1 MQEQSE
7 QRLGNYRLLSLIGQ
21 GGFADVHLGEHIY
34 LKTQAAIKVLR
45 TQLAQEDMNSFLVEA
60 RTIAHLLHPN
70 IVRVLE
76 CGVENNTPFLVMDYA
91 PKGTLRKL
99 YPRGTQLPLGIIVP
113 AIKQVAGALQYAHD
127 QRIVHRD
134 IKPENMLIGARD
146 EILLSDFGIA
156 TMAQSSHYQTRD
168 IVGTVSYMAPE
179 QIQGKPRPA
188 SDQYALAI
196 IVYEW
201 LTGACPF
208 HGSFTEVAAQQM
220 YAPLPPLRDRLP
232 NVSPD
237 VEQVMM
243 IALAKDPERRFS
255 SVRAFANALEQA
267 CGGAETVQLGNSTIL
282 PAAPPR
288 PAFATI
294 APSPTPAMTPVT
306 PLPTIPAYPNTP
318 LPEVYLPPREMP
330 PPVQYPP
337 PIGTAQPLRHTRR
350 YVLFAGLG
358 ALALVGGGVATWEWL
373 SHHLPASPIT
383 QITPTSAPN
392 PTITTQPNPTATT
405 QPNPTA
411 TSEPPVPTLATY
423 MGPGNMFTA
432 SWLPT
437 SGAYIASAGMGANI
451 EVWNAHSGLNFTQ
464 YATPAG
470 QIFHVA
476 WSPNGNY
483 IAAGMDH
490 GYIQVWNTT
499 SGQTIFNQQAHNK
512 KFVNCVAWS
521 PDGSYLVSGG
531 GDGTA
536 IVWDIA
542 SQQQQFSYIRHT
554 SYINAVA
561 WSHNGNWIVSG
572 GGDDTAQVWNAGNGS
587 HLLTYSQHSSDILA
601 LAWEPPGQGSQG
613 DQRVASASDDGTVR
627 IWDAQSGATYLTYQ
641 GHNGYEVVAMDWS
654 PDGTLIASGGT
665 DTTVQVWKAA
675 SGALQRVYRGHTNE
689 IEGVAWSPDSTK
701 VASASDDFT
710 VRVWPGR

>member
-1 MQEQSE
+1 MMEQSE

-34 LKTQAAIKVLR
+34 LKTRAAIKVLR
-45 TQLAQEDMNSFLVEA
+45 AQLAQEDMNSFLVEA
-60 RTIAHLLHPN
+60 RTIAHLIHPN
-70 IVRVLE
+70 VVRVLE
-76 CGVENNTPFLVMDYA
+76 CGVENNTAFLVMDYA

-113 AIKQVAGALQYAHD
+113 AIKQAASALQYAHD

-134 IKPENMLIGARD
+134 IKPENMLIGAQD

-201 LTGACPF
+201 LTGSCPY

-232 NVSPD
+232 NVASD
-237 VEQVMM
+237 VEQVML

-255 SVRAFANALEQA
+255 SVRAFATALEQA
-267 CGGAETVQLGNSTIL
+267 CGGDETIRLGNSTVL
-282 PAAPPR
+282 PVVPSR
-288 PAFATI
+288 PEASTI
-294 APSPTPAMTPVT
+294 APALTPVVTPVT

-318 LPEVYLPPREMP
+318 IPNVYLPPQQVP
-330 PPVQYPP
+330 PPVQYLPTINAAPP
-337 PIGTAQPLRHTRR
+337 TRHTRR

-358 ALALVGGGVATWEWL
+358 ALAFVVGGAATWEIL
-373 SHHLPASPIT
+373 SHRSSPAPIAG
-383 QITPTSAPN
+383 ITPTSAPN
-392 PTITTQPNPTATT
+392 AAPTTAPSPAATT
-405 QPNPTA
+405 QPNPAA
-411 TSEPPVPTLATY
+411 TTLPSVPTIAVFE
-423 MGPGNMFTA
+423 GPGNMFTV
-432 SWLPT
+432 SWLPAT
-437 SGAYIASAGMGANI
+437 GAYIATAGLGANI
-451 EVWNAHSGLNFTQ
+451 EVLYSNSASSFTQ
-464 YATPAG
+464 YATSAG
-470 QIFHVA
+470 KIFRVA
-476 WSPNGNY
+476 WSPNGQY
-483 IAAGMDH
+483 IAAGMDQ
-490 GYIQVWNTT
+490 GNIQIWDT
-499 SGQTIFNQQAHNK
+499 SSSLPSFSQQAHNK

-521 PDGSYLVSGG
+521 PDGNSLVSGG

-536 IVWDIA
+536 IVWDVA
-542 SQQQQFSYIRHT
+542 AQMPMVNYNSYT
-554 SYINAVA
+554 AFINAVA
-561 WSHNGNWIVSG
+561 WSPNGKWIVSG
-572 GGDDTAQVWNAGNGS
+572 GSGGTAQVWNAGNGS
-587 HLLTYSQHSSDILA
+587 SIVAYSGHSKDILA
-601 LAWEPPGQGSQG
+601 LAWSH
-613 DQRVASASDDGTVR
+613 DNSRVASASDDGTVQ
-627 IWDAQSGATYLTYQ
+627 IWNSQSGGHYLTYT
-641 GHNGYEVVAMDWS
+641 GHIGYEVVALDWS
-654 PDGTLIASGGT
+654 PDATLIASGGT
-665 DTTVQVWKAA
+665 DNVVHVWEAA
-675 SGALQRVYRGHTNE
+675 TGLLQRKYYGHSGE

>member
-1 MQEQSE
+1 MLEQSE

-76 CGVENNTPFLVMDYA
+76 CGVENNTPFLIMDYA

-134 IKPENMLIGARD
+134 ITPENMLIGAHD

-220 YAPLPPLRDRLP
+220 YAPLPPLGDRLP
-232 NVSPD
+232 NVSSD

-255 SVRAFANALEQA
+255 SVQAFANALEQA
-267 CGGAETVQLGNSTIL
+267 CGGDETVRLDNSTIL

-288 PAFATI
+288 PAAATI
-294 APSPTPAMTPVT
+294 APSPTPVMTPVT

-318 LPEVYLPPREMP
+318 PPEVYLP

-337 PIGTAQPLRHTRR
+337 PVSAAAEPHYTRR

-358 ALALVGGGVATWEWL
+358 ALALVGGGVATWELL
-373 SHHLPASPIT
+373 SHRPSPGPIT
-383 QITPTSAPN
+383 NVTPTSAPN
-392 PTITTQPNPTATT
+392 PTATTQPNPTATT

-411 TSEPPVPTLATY
+411 TAGPPVPTLATY
-423 MGPGNMFTA
+423 QGPGNMFTA

-437 SGAYIASAGMGANI
+437 SGAYIASAGKGANI
-451 EVWNAHSGLNFTQ
+451 EVWYANSGSNFTQ

-476 WSPNGNY
+476 WSPDGSS

-490 GYIQVWNTT
+490 GYIQVWNTS
-499 SGQTIFNQQAHNK
+499 SGQAVFSQQAHSN

-536 IVWDIA
+536 IVWNVA
-542 SQQQQFSYIRHT
+542 QQLQMFSYTLHT
-554 SYINAVA
+554 AYINAVS
-561 WSHNGNWIVSG
+561 WSHNGQWIVSG
-572 GGDDTAQVWNAGNGS
+572 GGDDTAQVWNASDGS
-587 HLLTYSQHSSDILA
+587 HLLTYSRHTNDILA
-601 LAWEPPGQGSQG
+601 LAWSR
-613 DQRVASASDDGTVR
+613 DDSRVASASDDGTVQ
-627 IWDAQSGATYLTYQ
+627 IWDAQSGATYLTYR
-641 GHNGYEVVAMDWS
+641 GHSGYQVVAMDWS

-665 DTTVQVWKAA
+665 DSIVQVWEAA
-675 SGALQRVYRGHTNE
+675 SGALQRVYRGHTSE
-689 IEGVAWSPDSTK
+689 IEGIAWSPDSTK

-710 VRVWPGR
+710 VRVWPGQ